1 MSTNEQNAVIDTQ
14 NQAADAAVPADQLE
28 EVGGGTEH
36 NGVYN
41 FFHDVSYGLT
51 TMYNG
56 AVNATTDAMC
66 SVTGNC

>member
-1 MSTNEQNAVIDTQ
+1 MSTNEQNAVIETQ
-14 NQAADAAVPADQLE
+14 DQATDAAVSTEQLE
-28 EVGGGTEH
+28 EVGGGTEY

-66 SVTGNC
+66 AVTGNC